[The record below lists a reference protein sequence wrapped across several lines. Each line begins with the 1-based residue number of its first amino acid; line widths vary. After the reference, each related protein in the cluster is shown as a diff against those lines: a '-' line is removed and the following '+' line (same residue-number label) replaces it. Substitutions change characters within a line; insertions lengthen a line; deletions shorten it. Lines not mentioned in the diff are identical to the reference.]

1 MRGKAKIELFNAETG
16 ELERSVEDHNLV
28 TNALSY
34 IINIEAARGAAL
46 TENIFPIATNALGGL
61 MLFDGELEESAN
73 NVHMPTK
80 DVHLVGYASTD
91 VNTSDPH
98 RGSFNSIE
106 SGPTEDGYVSVW
118 DFGTSQANGVIK
130 SVARTHTWSGQNPI
144 VQYMNGLVS
153 TNSGAPSSN
162 TSLMPIRY
170 DGEYVYMIKAFRTTD
185 SKYVIRE
192 YRVRKPKLRMCVA
205 DYPSRFEDYEFVA
218 EWDALACE
226 FSYNYYQDVQTKKI
240 WADSPWFYYDGRD
253 GYYYCAYAGYDPD
266 KTAGLTLNLFTI
278 HYGDGSYEKSAFKK
292 IDLQAKCYMNGG
304 SVSDYSYDD
313 ETRRWNTTTRYY
325 NYLNGRGSH
334 RIANGFLY
342 LLTSDRKS
350 FLRVNLKNTADQKL
364 IRVIEEESSDYI
376 YNIPAIMLST
386 GGLYFTILHYLTGSS
401 EYRNGLLYEDGNVL
415 LHDFTGTSSL
425 NNWDYYTVDG
435 DELEGFGYYDY
446 SSPGIYQGFIS
457 NYLGTIA
464 NLSSPIEKNAS
475 QTMKITYT
483 LTDKKGE

>member
-46 TENIFPIATNALGGL
+46 TENVFPIATNALGGL
-61 MLFDGELEESAN
+61 LLFDGELEESAN

-130 SVARTHTWSGQNPI
+130 SVARTHKWAGQNPI
-144 VQYMNGLVS
+144 VQYMYGMAS
-153 TNSGAPSSN
+153 TSSGAPSDN
-162 TSLMPIRY
+162 TDLLPIRY
-170 DGEYVYMIKAFRTTD
+170 DGEYVYMLKGFSTTGG
-185 SKYVIRE
+185 KYIVRE
-192 YRVRKPKLRMCVA
+192 YRVRKPALRMCVA
-205 DYPSRFEDYEFVA
+205 DYPNRFEDYEFVA

-226 FSYNYYQDVQTKKI
+226 VPYNYYEENRVTTVYASNA
-240 WADSPWFYYDGRD
+240 WYYYDGRD
-253 GYYYCAYAGYDPD
+253 GYYYCARAGYDPD

-292 IDLQAKCYMNGG
+292 IDLQTKCYTNYS
-304 SVSDYSYDD
+304 SVSDYSYDE
-313 ETRRWNTTTRYY
+313 ETRRWTPTTRYY
-325 NYLNGRGSH
+325 TYIDNRETQ
-334 RIANGFLY
+334 RITNGFMY
-342 LLTSDRKS
+342 LLSSDRKS
-350 FLRVNLKNTADQKL
+350 ILRVNLKNTADQKL
-364 IRVIEEESSDYI
+364 IRIIEDDSRDYI
-376 YNIPAIMLST
+376 TDLQTLPLS
-386 GGLYFTILHYLTGSS
+386 GGGTYFTIVHYLTGGS
-401 EYRNGLLYEDGNVL
+401 EYRDGLLYEDGNVL
-415 LHDFTGTSSL
+415 LHEFATSRP
-425 NNWDYYTVDG
+425 NEWGYYTADG
-435 DELEGFGYYDY
+435 DELEGY
-446 SSPGIYQGFIS
+446 SKYRYSGPYINRGFIS
-457 NYLGTIA
+457 NYLGTVA